1 MGEDVPRNT
10 GAYFEEWIHM
20 IGCTKLLCGTATVSD
35 AVKYKGIPKS
45 EIPAKMLQFSTDSTP
60 LVVWNMTRRC
70 NLRCMH
76 CYIQSEDKDYSG
88 ELSTEEAREFID
100 DLAKMGA
107 PVLLFSG
114 GEPLIR
120 KDFYELAKYAKASG
134 IRPVVSTNGTL
145 ITKEAA
151 IKMKEA
157 GIEYV
162 GISLDGGPDTHNKFR
177 GMPNAFEK
185 SIEGIKNAMDVGLRA
200 GVRFTLNQ
208 LNYDDLDE
216 VIDVVV
222 KEGIPRFCMYHL
234 VYAGRGKEIA
244 EQDVTKEQSRKVIE
258 KLMKRSIELHDAGVD
273 VEILTTDN
281 HADGAYIYNYVKEN
295 EPERAEEVMEL
306 LKMHG
311 GCSAGHKFSNV
322 DNLGNVHAC
331 QFWGHM
337 TLGNIRETPFSQI
350 WNDPDNEFLAKM
362 REKPKH
368 LKGKCG
374 RCKHNSICAGC
385 RIRAETI
392 HGDIWEE
399 DPQCYL
405 TEKEIS

>member
-1 MGEDVPRNT
+1 
-10 GAYFEEWIHM
+10 M

-35 AVKYKGIPKS
+35 AVKYRGMPSS
-45 EIPAKMLQFSTDSTP
+45 EIPAKMLQFSTESKP
-60 LVVWNMTRRC
+60 LVVWNMSRRC
-70 NLRCMH
+70 NLSCMH
-76 CYIQSEDKDYSG
+76 CYIQSEDMDYTG
-88 ELSTEEAREFID
+88 ELTTEEAKVFID
-100 DLAKMGA
+100 DLAA
-107 PVLLFSG
+107 HDIPVLLFSG
-114 GEPLIR
+114 GEPLLR
-120 KDFYELAKYAKASG
+120 KDFYELAKYATDSG
-134 IRPVVSTNGTL
+134 IRAVVSTNGTL

-151 IKMKEA
+151 KKMKEA

-162 GISLDGGPDTHNKFR
+162 GISLDGGPETHNKFR
-177 GMPNAFEK
+177 GQPNAFEK
-185 SIEGIKNAMDVGLRA
+185 SIEGIKNAMDEGLRT

-208 LNYDDLDE
+208 MNYTELDE
-216 VIDVVV
+216 VIDIVV

-234 VYAGRGKEIA
+234 VYAGRGKEM
-244 EQDVTKEQSRKVIE
+244 EKLDVTKEQSREVIE
-258 KLMKRSIELHDAGVD
+258 KLMKKSIELHDAGVD

-281 HADGAYIYNYVKEN
+281 HADGAYIYNYVLEN
-295 EPERAEEVMEL
+295 EPERADEVMEL

-331 QFWGHM
+331 QFWGHK
-337 TLGNIRETPFSQI
+337 TLGNVREKPFSEI
-350 WNDPDNEFLAKM
+350 WNDKDNEFLAMM

-374 RCKHNSICAGC
+374 RCKHNAICAGC
-385 RIRAETI
+385 RIRAETV

-405 TEKEIS
+405 TDEEITE

>member
-1 MGEDVPRNT
+1 
-10 GAYFEEWIHM
+10 M

-35 AVKYKGIPKS
+35 AVKYKGMPSS
-45 EIPAKMLQFSTDSTP
+45 EIPAKMLQFSTESKP
-60 LVVWNMTRRC
+60 LVVWNMSRRC

-76 CYIQSEDKDYSG
+76 CYIQSEDKDYTG
-88 ELSTEEAREFID
+88 ELTTDEAKEFID
-100 DLAKMGA
+100 DLAEHDI

-114 GEPLIR
+114 GEPLLR
-120 KDFYELAKYAKASG
+120 KDFYELAKYATDSG
-134 IRPVVSTNGTL
+134 IRAVVSTNGTL

-151 IKMKEA
+151 KKMKEA

-162 GISLDGGPDTHNKFR
+162 GISLDGGPKIHNKFR
-177 GMPNAFEK
+177 GQPNAFEK
-185 SIEGIKNAMDVGLRA
+185 AIEGIKNSMNAGLRG

-208 LNYDDLDE
+208 LNYNDLDE
-216 VIDVVV
+216 VIDIVV

-234 VYAGRGKEIA
+234 VYAGRGREI
-244 EQDVTKEQSRKVIE
+244 EKLDVTKDQSREVIE
-258 KLMKRSIELHDAGVD
+258 KLMKKSIELHDAGVD

-281 HADGAYIYNYVKEN
+281 HADGAYIYNYVLEH
-295 EPERAEEVMEL
+295 EPERADEVMEL

-311 GCSAGHKFSNV
+311 GCSAGHKFANV

-331 QFWGHM
+331 QFWGHR
-337 TLGNIRETPFSQI
+337 TLGNVRERKFSEI
-350 WNDPDNEFLAKM
+350 WNDKDNEFLQMM
-362 REKPKH
+362 REKHKH

-374 RCKHNSICAGC
+374 ICKHNTICGGG
-385 RIRAETI
+385 RIRAETV

-405 TEKEIS
+405 TDEEITP

>member
-1 MGEDVPRNT
+1 
-10 GAYFEEWIHM
+10 M

-35 AVKYKGIPKS
+35 AIKYKGMPSS
-45 EIPAKMLQFSTDSTP
+45 EIPAKMLQFSTESKP

-70 NLRCMH
+70 NLKCMH

-88 ELSTEEAREFID
+88 ELTTEEAKVFID
-100 DLAKMGA
+100 DLAKLDV

-120 KDFYELAKYAKASG
+120 KDFYELAKYATDSG
-134 IRPVVSTNGTL
+134 IRAVVSTNGTL

-151 IKMKEA
+151 KKMKDA

-162 GISLDGGPDTHNKFR
+162 GISLDGGTDTHNKFR
-177 GMPNAFEK
+177 GSPNAFEK
-185 SIEGIKNAMDVGLRA
+185 AIEGIRNAMDAGLRA

-208 LNYDDLDE
+208 MNFNDLDE
-216 VIDVVV
+216 VIDIVVR
-222 KEGIPRFCMYHL
+222 EGIPRFCMYHL
-234 VYAGRGKEIA
+234 VYAGRGKEIVK
-244 EQDVTKEQSRKVIE
+244 QDVTKEQSREIIE

-281 HADGAYIYNYVKEN
+281 HADGAYIYDYILKN

-311 GCSAGHKFSNV
+311 GCSAGHKFANV

-331 QFWGHM
+331 QFWGHK
-337 TLGNIRETPFSQI
+337 TLGNVREMPFSEI
-350 WNDPDNEFLAKM
+350 WNDTQNEFLQMM

-368 LKGKCG
+368 LKGRCG
-374 RCKHNSICAGC
+374 RCKHNAICGGC
-385 RIRAETI
+385 RIRAETV

-405 TEKEIS
+405 SDEEIAP

>member
-1 MGEDVPRNT
+1 
-10 GAYFEEWIHM
+10 M

-35 AVKYKGIPKS
+35 AVKYRGMPSS
-45 EIPAKMLQFSTDSTP
+45 EIPATMLQFSTESKP
-60 LVVWNMTRRC
+60 LVVWNMSRRC

-88 ELSTEEAREFID
+88 ELTTEEAKVFID
-100 DLAKMGA
+100 DLAEHDI

-114 GEPLIR
+114 GEPLLR
-120 KDFYELAKYAKASG
+120 KDFFELARYATDSG
-134 IRPVVSTNGTL
+134 IRAVVSTNGTL

-151 IKMKEA
+151 KKMKEA

-162 GISLDGGPDTHNKFR
+162 GISLDGGPETHNKFR
-177 GMPNAFEK
+177 GSPNAFEK
-185 SIEGIKNAMDVGLRA
+185 SIEGIKNAMDEGLRA

-208 LNYDDLDE
+208 MNFNDLDE
-216 VIDVVV
+216 VIDIVV

-234 VYAGRGKEIA
+234 VYAGRGKDIEKL
-244 EQDVTKEQSRKVIE
+244 DVTKEQSREVIE
-258 KLMKRSIELHDAGVD
+258 KLMKKSIELHDAGVD

-281 HADGAYIYNYVKEN
+281 HADGAYIYNYVLEN
-295 EPERAEEVMEL
+295 EPERADEVMEL

-311 GCSAGHKFSNV
+311 GCSAGHKFANV

-331 QFWGHM
+331 QFWGHK
-337 TLGNIRETPFSQI
+337 TLGNVREKPFSQI
-350 WNDPDNEFLAKM
+350 WNDKDNEFLTKM
-362 REKPKH
+362 REKSKH

-374 RCKHNSICAGC
+374 RCKHNTICGGC
-385 RIRAETI
+385 RIRAETV

-405 TEKEIS
+405 TDEEIS

>member
-1 MGEDVPRNT
+1 
-10 GAYFEEWIHM
+10 M

-35 AVKYKGIPKS
+35 AVKYKGMPS
-45 EIPAKMLQFSTDSTP
+45 NEIPAKMLQFSTESRP

-88 ELSTEEAREFID
+88 ELTTEEAKEFID
-100 DLAKMGA
+100 DLAKA
-107 PVLLFSG
+107 EVPVLLFSG

-120 KDFYELAKYAKASG
+120 KDFYELARYATDKK
-134 IRPVVSTNGTL
+134 IRAVVSTNGTL

-151 IKMKEA
+151 KKMKES

-162 GISLDGGPDTHNKFR
+162 GISLDGGPETHNKFR
-177 GMPNAFEK
+177 GQPNAFEK
-185 SIEGIKNAMDVGLRA
+185 SIEGIKNAMDEGLRA

-216 VIDVVV
+216 VIDIVVR
-222 KEGIPRFCMYHL
+222 EGIPRFCMYHL

-244 EQDVTKEQSRKVIE
+244 ELDVTKDQSREVIE
-258 KLMKRSIELHDAGVD
+258 KLMKKSIELHDAGVD

-281 HADGAYIYNYVKEN
+281 HADGAYIYDYVLEN
-295 EPERAEEVMEL
+295 EPERADEVMEL

-311 GCSAGHKFSNV
+311 GCSAGHKFANV

-331 QFWGHM
+331 QFWGHK
-337 TLGNIRETPFSQI
+337 TLGNVREKPFSEI
-350 WNDPDNEFLAKM
+350 WNDPDNEFLAMM
-362 REKPKH
+362 REKHKH

-374 RCKHNSICAGC
+374 KCKHNTICGGC
-385 RIRAETI
+385 RIRAEAI

-405 TEKEIS
+405 TEDEIS

>member
-1 MGEDVPRNT
+1 
-10 GAYFEEWIHM
+10 M

-35 AVKYKGIPKS
+35 AVKYRGMPSS
-45 EIPAKMLQFSTDSTP
+45 EIPAKMLQFSSESKP
-60 LVVWNMTRRC
+60 LVVWNMSRRC

-76 CYIQSEDKDYSG
+76 CYIQSEDRDYSG
-88 ELSTEEAREFID
+88 ELTTEEAREFID
-100 DLAKMGA
+100 DLAEHDI

-120 KDFYELAKYAKASG
+120 KDFYELARYATDKG
-134 IRPVVSTNGTL
+134 IRAVVSTNGTL
-145 ITKEAA
+145 ITEEAA
-151 IKMKEA
+151 KKMKEA

-162 GISLDGGPDTHNKFR
+162 GISLDVGPETHNKFR

-185 SIEGIKNAMDVGLRA
+185 SIVGIKNAMDAGLRA
-200 GVRFTLNQ
+200 GVRFTLNEM
-208 LNYDDLDE
+208 NYDDLDE

-234 VYAGRGKEIA
+234 VYAGRGKEIVKL
-244 EQDVTKEQSRKVIE
+244 DVTKEQSRKVIE

-281 HADGAYIYNYVKEN
+281 HADGAYIYNYILEN

-331 QFWGHM
+331 QFWGHK
-337 TLGNIRETPFSQI
+337 TLGNVREKKFSEI
-350 WNDPDNEFLAKM
+350 WNDPDNEFLKKM

-368 LKGKCG
+368 LKGRCG

-385 RIRAETI
+385 RIRAETVY
-392 HGDIWEE
+392 GDIWEE

-405 TEKEIS
+405 TDDEIS